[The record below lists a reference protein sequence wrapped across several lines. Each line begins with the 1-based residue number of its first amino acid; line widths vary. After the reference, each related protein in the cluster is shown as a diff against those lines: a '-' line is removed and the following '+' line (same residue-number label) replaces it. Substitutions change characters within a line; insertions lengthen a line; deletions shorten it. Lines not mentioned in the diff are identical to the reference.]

1 MRPQAAA
8 DNSGDWS
15 PHSKELVRITFVTPS
30 LACGGAETCVT
41 LLTRGLLAR
50 GHDVTVIT
58 FFSADSDFYILPVG
72 ATRLALGIDGDSPT
86 IVHGLA
92 NNLQRLRVLRRAIKS
107 AAPDVIVSHIH
118 RTNIMTILAVGRTP
132 IPVIVVEHNDPGMNP
147 AGRIWETLRR
157 RTYPRARRL
166 VSVSHGVD
174 TQFSW
179 LPAEQRTVIHNPL
192 ASPEN
197 APPFNKQMDTG
208 RDWIASMGRL
218 TRQKG
223 FDLLLQAFA
232 KVTGRHP
239 DWRLLIIGEGPLR
252 GELEEL
258 RNKLGLTEVVSF
270 AGLLAD
276 PSTALRNAKLFV
288 MASRFEGF
296 PYAALEAMACGLP
309 VIYTDCPS
317 GPREIIRDGIDG
329 LLVPNGDVPALAA
342 AMDRLLS
349 DGAERER
356 LAQHA
361 PEVLERFGEDKIIT
375 QWEELFG
382 AIK

>member
-1 MRPQAAA
+1 M
-8 DNSGDWS
+8 
-15 PHSKELVRITFVTPS
+15 
-30 LACGGAETCVT
+30 T

-50 GHDVTVIT
+50 DHNVTVIT
-58 FFSADSDFYILPVG
+58 LFGADSDFYTLPAG
-72 ATRLALGIDGDSPT
+72 ATRIALGIDGDSPT
-86 IVHGLA
+86 VIHGLA

-107 AAPDVIVSHIH
+107 TEPDVVVSHIH

-147 AGRIWETLRR
+147 DGRIWETLRR

-174 TQFSW
+174 KQFFW
-179 LPAEQRTVIHNPL
+179 LPEKQRTVIHNPL
-192 ASPEN
+192 ALPEN
-197 APPFNKQMDTG
+197 ATASDWQMDPG
-208 RDWIASMGRL
+208 RNWIAAMGRL

-232 KVTGRHP
+232 KVTAKHP

-252 GELEEL
+252 GELEVL
-258 RNKLGLTEVVSF
+258 RNKLGLAESVSF

-276 PSTALRNAKLFV
+276 PSAALRNAKLFV

-349 DGAERER
+349 DAAERER
-356 LAQHA
+356 LATHA
-361 PEVLERFGEDKIIT
+361 PEVLERFGEDKILA
-375 QWEELFG
+375 QWEELFE